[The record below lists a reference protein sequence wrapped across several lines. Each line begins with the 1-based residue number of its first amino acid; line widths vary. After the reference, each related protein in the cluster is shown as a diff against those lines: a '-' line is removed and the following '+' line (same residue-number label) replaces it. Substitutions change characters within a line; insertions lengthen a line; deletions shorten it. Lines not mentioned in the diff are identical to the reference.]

1 MNTTSKRTTHA
12 LLAAIAATTFACA
25 AAASAADVNFDKTL
39 TVKGSPV
46 LTVSTGSGYIH
57 ISTGSDDQVHVV
69 GHVHSG
75 KGWFSG
81 DAEARA
87 KQLAANPP
95 ILQTGN
101 IITIGQ
107 HNHSFQVV
115 FHDLTVDYDI
125 TTPKSSTVKAETG
138 SGDLQLANL
147 DGAVTA
153 QTGSGDVKAQNL
165 GANAHLETGSGSIDA
180 ETIRGAATLETGSG
194 DIRLS
199 QAAAGDVK
207 ASTGS
212 GSIRAT
218 GVDGG
223 LKAETGSGDIEIAGK
238 PTADWKLGSGSG
250 SIRLAVGGA
259 KFNLNAETASG
270 TVHMDQPIT
279 MQGDVNRHHVR
290 GTVNGGGP
298 TIKAETG
305 SGDITVK

>member
-1 MNTTSKRTTHA
+1 MNSKSNRTTYV
-12 LLAAIAATTFACA
+12 LAAVALAALSLPATAF
-25 AAASAADVNFDKTL
+25 AADVNFDKTL
-39 TVKGSPV
+39 TINGSPT
-46 LTVSTGSGYIH
+46 LSVSTGSGYIH
-57 ISTGSDDQVHVV
+57 ISPGNDNQVHIV
-69 GHVHSG
+69 GHIHSG

-81 DAEARA
+81 DAESRA

-107 HNHSFQVV
+107 RNHSFQVV

-147 DGAVTA
+147 DGSVTA

-165 GANAHLETGSGSIDA
+165 GPNARLSTGSGSIDA
-180 ETIRGAATLETGSG
+180 NSIRGAASFETGSG
-194 DIRLS
+194 DIRFS
-199 QAAAGDVK
+199 QSAAGDVK

-212 GSIRAT
+212 GSIRGT
-218 GVDGG
+218 GINGG
-223 LKAETGSGDIEIAGK
+223 LKAETGSGDIEVSGQ
-238 PTADWKLGSGSG
+238 PTSDWKLESGSG
-250 SIRLAVGGA
+250 SIHIAVGGA

-279 MQGDVNRHHVR
+279 MQGEINRHHVR